1 MDNPAPVQ
9 TTNEATGIIKLTHSH
24 NPRQGEKLQPRYRLP
39 KTQKCF
45 SLVLLLSLIS

>member
-24 NPRQGEKLQPRYRLP
+24 NPRQGEKLQP